1 MLDIELKYIKIDK
14 NINKLTIKEAIL
26 LLKEMNLVNRLIDCT
41 DNFYND

>member
-26 LLKEMNLVNRLIDCT
+26 LLKEMNLVKGLIDCT